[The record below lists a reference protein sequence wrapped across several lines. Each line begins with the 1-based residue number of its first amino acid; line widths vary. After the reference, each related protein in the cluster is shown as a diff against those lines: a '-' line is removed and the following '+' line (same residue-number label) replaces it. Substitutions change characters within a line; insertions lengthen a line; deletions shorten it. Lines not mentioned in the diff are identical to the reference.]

1 MKRQTVKFK
10 KLSAWQKKQLE
21 YVLNNF
27 TTGEVPKPGRKQ
39 VWGSG

>member
-10 KLSAWQKKQLE
+10 NLSARQKKQLE
-21 YVLNNF
+21 YILDNF
-27 TTGEVPKPGRKQ
+27 TIGEVPKQNRKQ